1 MWGQF
6 EIILLRLHFFDQK
19 YSRIRNIVKYYYNLK
34 ELFSMWIYCKMYF
47 ITVIKAVFSSSLLQS
62 SVSHDPSE
70 IILIY
75 WFAPQET
82 FVIIINVILNID
94 YYDYHFY
101 HCFNIYY
108 YNMVLHVFGETIIY
122 RERERVNIL
131 LNNYYKILFIYL
143 FFSATFQ
150 LLHFFYTIYICI
162 KAFEQKTAGFL

>member
-34 ELFSMWIYCKMYF
+34 ELFSMWIYCKME
-47 ITVIKAVFSSSLLQS
+47 FSASLLQS

-70 IILIY
+70 IILIF

-101 HCFNIYY
+101 HCFNILY
-108 YNMVLHVFGETIIY
+108 IIIIWCFMFLEKLLY
-122 RERERVNIL
+122 RKRERVNIL
-131 LNNYYKILFIYL
+131 LNNYYKILIFFVY
-143 FFSATFQ
+143 FSATFQ

-162 KAFEQKTAGFL
+162 KAFGQKTAGFL